1 MSSKPTL
8 RLNKFL
14 ASRTGVSR
22 READTLIEEGRITIN
37 GHKIQKPPAFVAP
50 GDEVFFNGKK
60 IIYKM
65 EPLVYIMLNKPQGYI
80 TAVKSES
87 GFKTVMELVKKN
99 TSSYRHIFP
108 VGRLDFMSEGLLL
121 LTNDGDFTYKVTHPK
136 FNVIKSYIVEIKGIL
151 TDELLKKIKKGINLR
166 ETGLIKPQNVRTV
179 SKKQGRFVLS
189 IDLNHGKNREI
200 RRLLEFFNLK
210 IIMLKRVSIGK
221 LYIGDLSSGH
231 SRIINKNVAELV
243 FK

>member
-1 MSSKPTL
+1 MNSNL

-22 READTLIEEGRITIN
+22 READEIIKNGKVVIN
-37 GHKIQKPPAFVAP
+37 GTKIDSLAVFVNA
-50 GDEVFFNGKK
+50 GDNVTVNGKK
-60 IIYKM
+60 ISYK
-65 EPLVYIMLNKPQGYI
+65 EERKIYIMLSKPQGYI
-80 TAVKSES
+80 TAVKSEA
-87 GFKTVMELVKKN
+87 GFKTVMELIKHDVAGYK
-99 TSSYRHIFP
+99 HIFP

-136 FNVIKSYIVEIKGIL
+136 FNVIKTYIVEAKGTL
-151 TDELLKKIKKGINLR
+151 SDALLKRIKKGINLR
-166 ETGLIKPQNVRTV
+166 ETGLIKPQNVRIIT
-179 SKKQGRFVLS
+179 KKQGRFVLS

-210 IIMLKRVSIGK
+210 IVKLKRVSIGK
-221 LYIGDLSSGH
+221 LYIGDLLPGH
-231 SRIINKNVAELV
+231 SRILNKSTAELV